1 MDTMTAARSNVIV
14 IVEVLR
20 QESVLID
27 LLFRTF
33 SPVCMTTIQEFCI
46 YVA

>member
-14 IVEVLR
+14 IVE
-20 QESVLID
+20 ESVLID
-27 LLFRTF
+27 LLFHTF